1 RNDDIDLQPNE
12 LVCQSGQT
20 LGVSLG
26 PAILDREIAALSPA
40 QFAYSLHECCGPL
53 ALCRG
58 GSRPQQPDG
67 RRLSPWLRARR
78 ERPRCC
84 RRTAEQRDQLAAFQT
99 IELHSISDQPE
110 ANCRISNW
118 QGRVSGRRNN
128 FATAHRLTRWAYD
141 WFGSF
146 ASLRRAARL
155 RRMSAMPPIATELLC
170 RSELSLSATT
180 GLMHRSKFHSITSSA
195 RIRNDSWIVRP
206 RALAALR
213 LITSSYLVGACTGR
227 SACLSPLRMRS
238 TYDAARTY

>member
-84 RRTAEQRDQLAAFQT
+84 RRTPGQRDQLPAVQT
-99 IELHSISDQPE
+99 IHFPSTS
-110 ANCRISNW
+110 
-118 QGRVSGRRNN
+118 
-128 FATAHRLTRWAYD
+128 H
-141 WFGSF
+141 
-146 ASLRRAARL
+146 
-155 RRMSAMPPIATELLC
+155 PPHPT
-170 RSELSLSATT
+170 
-180 GLMHRSKFHSITSSA
+180 
-195 RIRNDSWIVRP
+195 
-206 RALAALR
+206 
-213 LITSSYLVGACTGR
+213 
-227 SACLSPLRMRS
+227 SPLSHPPRPS
-238 TYDAARTY
+238 PPP